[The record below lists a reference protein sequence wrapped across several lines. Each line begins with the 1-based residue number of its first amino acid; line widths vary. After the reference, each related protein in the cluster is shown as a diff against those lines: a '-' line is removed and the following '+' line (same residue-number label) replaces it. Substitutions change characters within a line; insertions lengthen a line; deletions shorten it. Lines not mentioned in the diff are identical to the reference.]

1 MQSEQIIP
9 YMKKQI
15 LSMAIVSMLLWSCS
29 NEKKPKTNT
38 DASLIDTIAAV
49 DTTHNAQTSL
59 DWNGTYKGI
68 TPCADCEGIETE
80 VALNKDMTFIV
91 KTKYKGKSDEVFEEK
106 GIFKWDQT
114 GSIVILEGLKDRPN
128 QFFVGENTLTQ
139 LDLEGKKITGAL
151 AENYILKK

>member
-1 MQSEQIIP
+1 
-9 YMKKQI
+9 
-15 LSMAIVSMLLWSCS
+15 MAIVSMLLWSCS
-29 NEKKPKTNT
+29 NEKKPQTST

-106 GIFKWDQT
+106 GTFKWDET